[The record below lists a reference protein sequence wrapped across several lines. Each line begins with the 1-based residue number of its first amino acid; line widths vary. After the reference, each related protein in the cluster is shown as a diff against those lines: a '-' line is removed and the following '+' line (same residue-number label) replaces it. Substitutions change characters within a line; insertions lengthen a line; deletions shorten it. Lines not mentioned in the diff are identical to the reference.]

1 MATYERLDYGSSD
14 GCQIGGAST
23 DKVAFHGSTPA
34 VQASNVAAIT
44 VTGYA
49 TGLIGFAT
57 SAQFVAATDAIN
69 SILTCL
75 KNKGL
80 MASS

>member
-1 MATYERLDYGSSD
+1 MATYERLDYGSAD
-14 GCQIGGAST
+14 GCQIGGAAA
-23 DKVAFHGSTPA
+23 DKVAFHGSTPV
-34 VQASNVAAIT
+34 VQAAVVTAIT

-49 TGLIGFAT
+49 TGLVGFAT
-57 SAQFVAATDAIN
+57 SAQFIAATDAIN

-80 MASS
+80 MAS

>member
-1 MATYERLDYGSSD
+1 MATYERLDYGSPD

-23 DKVAFHGSTPA
+23 DKVAFHGSTPV
-34 VQASNVAAIT
+34 VQAANVTAVLTTGAAT
-44 VTGYA
+44 ALV
-49 TGLIGFAT
+49 GFAST
-57 SAQFVAATDAIN
+57 AQLNAATDAIN